1 MGINAAEFDK
11 IAREIF
17 APAYPAI
24 AEQIKNHTMITKGYC
39 LDVGCGPGHLGLA
52 LARITQL
59 NVYLLDQLQDMIDI
73 ASKNIASEQLEPRVK
88 GIVGDVHQIPLPDNS
103 MDLVIS
109 RGSLFFWEDQ
119 VKAFQEIYRV
129 LAPGGM
135 TFIGGGFGSEQIL
148 RQIEKKMLQKDP
160 QWSEKRQKRI
170 GKQSI
175 ADYQDKLKRAGIS
188 TYDIEHSEAGM
199 WIIMHKN
206 REA

>member
-160 QWSEKRQKRI
+160 QWSEKRQQRI

-175 ADYQDKLKRAGIS
+175 ADYQDKLKQAGIS
-188 TYDIEHSEAGM
+188 TYDIAHSEAGM

-206 REA
+206 TEV